1 MGKLDLNM
9 DNDSRSLINWH
20 LPALL
25 AKAREKAIKQYGPE
39 AKITPPQTVTNWIES
54 ATVEQLDGEW
64 LVVLYYNVGQYTLA
78 VTTKGV

>member
-9 DNDSRSLINWH
+9 NSRSLINWH

-25 AKAREKAIKQYGPE
+25 AKAREKALKQYGPE
-39 AKITPPQTVTNWIES
+39 ARITPPLTVTNWIDS
-54 ATVEQLDGEW
+54 ATIEQLDDEW
-64 LVVLYYNVGQYTLA
+64 LVVLYFNVGQYTLA